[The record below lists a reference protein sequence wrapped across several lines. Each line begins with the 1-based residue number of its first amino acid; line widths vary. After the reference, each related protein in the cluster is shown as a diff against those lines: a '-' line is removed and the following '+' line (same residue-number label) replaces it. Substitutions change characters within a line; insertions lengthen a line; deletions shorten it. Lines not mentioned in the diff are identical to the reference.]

1 MSASDAPAATAPDAP
16 DAASPAPAA
25 PPTAKPRRAR
35 DGIMWRK
42 WLRVLHRDVGY
53 VAVALIIAYG
63 VSGLAVNHIEDW
75 NPSYTFAERGFDIGP
90 LPAGE
95 PAVMAD
101 AVIDRLRL
109 DRASVRGHF
118 LETARELRVFLTDG
132 QEARLDVTTGKG
144 KLKLVARRPVL
155 FQLNALHLNNLK
167 GAWTYVADAFAVALI
182 ILALTGMTMMKGDRG
197 LLGRGKYFVLAGLAV
212 PVGFI
217 AYAFA

>member
-1 MSASDAPAATAPDAP
+1 MSAPASPAASAP
-16 DAASPAPAA
+16 DAAPVARPAPA
-25 PPTAKPRRAR
+25 PAKARRAR

-42 WLRVLHRDVGY
+42 WFRVLHRDIGY

-90 LPAGE
+90 LPTGE
-95 PAVMAD
+95 PAAMAD
-101 AVIDRLRL
+101 AVIARLHL

-167 GAWTYVADAFAVALI
+167 GAWTYVADVFAVALI
-182 ILALTGMTMMKGDRG
+182 FLALTGMTMMKGDRG
-197 LLGRGKYFVLAGLAV
+197 LFGRGKYFVLAGLAV

-217 AYAFA
+217 AYVFA

>member
-1 MSASDAPAATAPDAP
+1 MTAPEAPAP
-16 DAASPAPAA
+16 PA
-25 PPTAKPRRAR
+25 PRRAR
-35 DGIMWRK
+35 EGIMWRK
-42 WLRVLHRDVGY
+42 WLRIFHRDIGY

-75 NPSYTFAERGFDIGP
+75 NPNYTFAERGFDIGP
-90 LPAGE
+90 LPAGD
-95 PAVMAD
+95 PAALAD
-101 AVIDRLRL
+101 AAITRLRL

-182 ILALTGMTMMKGDRG
+182 ILALTGMTMLEGARG

>member
-1 MSASDAPAATAPDAP
+1 MSTPASPAASAP
-16 DAASPAPAA
+16 DAAPAARPAPA
-25 PPTAKPRRAR
+25 PAKARRSR

-42 WLRVLHRDVGY
+42 WFRVLHRDIGY

-90 LPAGE
+90 LPTGE
-95 PAVMAD
+95 PAAMAD
-101 AVIDRLRL
+101 AVIARLHL

-167 GAWTYVADAFAVALI
+167 GAWTYVADVFAVALI
-182 ILALTGMTMMKGDRG
+182 FLALTGMTMMKGDRG
-197 LLGRGKYFVLAGLAV
+197 LFGRGKYFVLAGLAV

-217 AYAFA
+217 AYVFA

>member
-1 MSASDAPAATAPDAP
+1 MTVA
-16 DAASPAPAA
+16 
-25 PPTAKPRRAR
+25 
-35 DGIMWRK
+35 WRK
-42 WLRVLHRDVGY
+42 WFRALHRDVGY
-53 VAVALIIAYG
+53 VCVALTLAYG
-63 VSGLAVNHIEDW
+63 LSGLAVNHIEDW
-75 NPSYTFAERGFDIGP
+75 NPNYTFAERGFDIGP
-90 LPAGE
+90 LPAGD
-95 PAVMAD
+95 AAALAD
-101 AVIDRLRL
+101 AAITRLRL

>member
-1 MSASDAPAATAPDAP
+1 MSAPASPAASAP
-16 DAASPAPAA
+16 DAAPVARPAPA
-25 PPTAKPRRAR
+25 PAKARRAR

-42 WLRVLHRDVGY
+42 WFRVLHRDVGY

-90 LPAGE
+90 LPTGE
-95 PAVMAD
+95 PAAMAD
-101 AVIDRLRL
+101 AVIARLHL

-167 GAWTYVADAFAVALI
+167 GAWTWIADGFAVALML
-182 ILALTGMTMMKGDRG
+182 LALTGMFMMKGKSG
-197 LLGRGKYFVLAGLAV
+197 LAGRGKWFVLAGLAV
-212 PVGFI
+212 PAVAI
-217 AYAFA
+217 AYLYAG

>member
-1 MSASDAPAATAPDAP
+1 MSAPASPAASAP
-16 DAASPAPAA
+16 DAAPAARPAPA
-25 PPTAKPRRAR
+25 PAKARRSR

-42 WLRVLHRDVGY
+42 WFRVLHRDVGY

-90 LPAGE
+90 LPTGE
-95 PAVMAD
+95 PAAMAD
-101 AVIDRLRL
+101 AVIARLHL

-167 GAWTYVADAFAVALI
+167 GAWTYVADVFAVALI
-182 ILALTGMTMMKGDRG
+182 FLALTGMTMMKGDRG
-197 LLGRGKYFVLAGLAV
+197 LFGRGKYFVLAGLAV

-217 AYAFA
+217 AYVFA

>member
-1 MSASDAPAATAPDAP
+1 MSAPASPAASAP
-16 DAASPAPAA
+16 DAAPVARPAPA
-25 PPTAKPRRAR
+25 PAKARRAR

-42 WLRVLHRDVGY
+42 WFRVLHRDVGY

-90 LPAGE
+90 LPTGE
-95 PAVMAD
+95 PAAMAD
-101 AVIDRLRL
+101 AVIARLHL

-167 GAWTYVADAFAVALI
+167 GAWTYVADVFA
-182 ILALTGMTMMKGDRG
+182 LALMVLAVTGLFMNKGARG
-197 LLGRGKYFVLAGLAV
+197 LGGRGKWFVAGGLAV
-212 PVGFI
+212 PVAAI
-217 AYAFA
+217 VYMYW